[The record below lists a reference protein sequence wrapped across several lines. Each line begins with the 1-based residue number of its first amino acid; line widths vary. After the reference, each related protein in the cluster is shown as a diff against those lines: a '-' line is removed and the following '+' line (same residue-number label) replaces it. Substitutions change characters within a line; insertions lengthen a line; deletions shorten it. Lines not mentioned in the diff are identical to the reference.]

1 MNTPAGVFET
11 LIRHNITYLRYDPDV
26 TEAGLRGLGRIDS
39 AVVQV
44 LDSVERIADIQR
56 VGATY
61 AAQNIVLEYFKGF

>member
-11 LIRHNITYLRYDPDV
+11 LIRHNLTYLRYDPDV
-26 TEAGLRGLGRIDS
+26 TEAGLGRIDS

-44 LDSVERIADIQR
+44 LNSVERIADIQR